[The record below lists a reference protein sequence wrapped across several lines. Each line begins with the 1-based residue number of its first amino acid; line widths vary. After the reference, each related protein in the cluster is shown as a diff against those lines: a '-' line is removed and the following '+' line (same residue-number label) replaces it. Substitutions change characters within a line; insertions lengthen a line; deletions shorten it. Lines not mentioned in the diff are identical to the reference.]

1 MKEIARIWKSLKNDD
16 RGATAIEYSL
26 IAAMLGIALIPVIS
40 DTSSGIASLYARI
53 PGYFAKFN

>member
-1 MKEIARIWKSLKNDD
+1 MKDIARIWKNLKCDD
-16 RGATAIEYSL
+16 RGATAIEYAL
-26 IAAMLGIALIPVIS
+26 IASMLGIALIPVLT

>member
-1 MKEIARIWKSLKNDD
+1 MKDIARIWKTLKCDD
-16 RGATAIEYSL
+16 RGATAIEYAL
-26 IAAMLGIALIPVIS
+26 IASMLGIALIPVLT